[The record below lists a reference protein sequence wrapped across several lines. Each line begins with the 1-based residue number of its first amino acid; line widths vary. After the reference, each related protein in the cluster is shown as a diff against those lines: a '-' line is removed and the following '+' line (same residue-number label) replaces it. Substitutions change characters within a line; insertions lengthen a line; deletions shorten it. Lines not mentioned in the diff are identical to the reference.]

1 MAIFAGNLLAPI
13 DINWPLTNVMM
24 WSLVSQAKLTTFFLG
39 ILVGI
44 NKDIMTNYPN
54 LFKMSCLITN
64 EKPSGYCD

>member
-44 NKDIMTNYPN
+44 KDIMKNYPN
-54 LFKMSCLITN
+54 LFKMSCLIKN
-64 EKPSGYCD
+64 EPFGYCD